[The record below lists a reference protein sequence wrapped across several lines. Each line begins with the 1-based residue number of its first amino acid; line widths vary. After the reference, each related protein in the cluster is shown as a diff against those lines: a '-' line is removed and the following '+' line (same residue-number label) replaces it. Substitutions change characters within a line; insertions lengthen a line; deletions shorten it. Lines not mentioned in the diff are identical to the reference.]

1 MAADPFSIF
10 ATVSGLVA
18 LSASVAKQVY
28 SVAADVKGA
37 PQGIDS
43 LSKEVDGMAL
53 VLNRLEASLKDD
65 FNKTY
70 PFSLGSTN
78 DLRPVLKNCRDV
90 LEGIDKK
97 LEKYKKEKL
106 LDRIMF
112 VFSDKDF
119 AKLRRALEAHKQ
131 TLSITLILLA
141 EYVLTLATFQ
151 HPAVSDLSC

>member
-18 LSASVAKQVY
+18 LAASVSKQVY
-28 SVAADVKGA
+28 SFAADVKDA
-37 PQGIDS
+37 PEGIDS

-65 FNKTY
+65 FDRTY
-70 PFSLGSTN
+70 PFSLGSAN
-78 DLRPVLKNCRDV
+78 DLRPVLDNCRHV
-90 LEGIDKK
+90 FKRINRK
-97 LEKYKKEKL
+97 LEKYKKENL

-119 AKLRRALEAHKQ
+119 AKLQRALEAHKQ

-141 EYVLTLATFQ
+141 EYVLILATF
-151 HPAVSDLSC
+151 